1 LRSSIGA
8 NIKQQGVNMSAMCY
22 TSAIRSPQSKS
33 VHDLYLLAV
42 VAYGCEPDDKEGDEQ
57 VKYFK
62 YENGKHNISVYKV
75 YNGTVCVDYILEDKY
90 DAYEVDAT
98 VSLKK
103 ISQVKKWMK
112 GAGFDISDI
121 CVKVVYYHN
130 GGCAGLC
137 EIK

>member
-1 LRSSIGA
+1 MSS
-8 NIKQQGVNMSAMCY
+8 MCSA
-22 TSAIRSPQSKS
+22 SAIRSPQTKS
-33 VHDLYLLAV
+33 IHELYLLAV
-42 VAYGCEPDDKEGDEQ
+42 AAYGYEPDDKEGIDQ

-75 YNGTVCVDYILEDKY
+75 YDGEVCVDYILETQY

-103 ISQVKKWMK
+103 INQVKKWMK
-112 GAGFDISDI
+112 SVGFDVSDL

-137 EIK
+137 DIK

>member
-1 LRSSIGA
+1 
-8 NIKQQGVNMSAMCY
+8 MSAMCY
-22 TSAIRSPQSKS
+22 ASAIRSVQSKS

-42 VAYGCEPDDKEGDEQ
+42 AAYGREPDDKDGDEK

-62 YENGKHNISVYKV
+62 YENDKHNISVYKV
-75 YNGTVCVDYILEDKY
+75 YGGDVCVDYILENEY
-90 DAYEVDAT
+90 DAYQVDAT

-103 ISQVKKWMK
+103 INQVKKWMK
-112 GAGFDISDI
+112 SVGFDVSDI

>member
-1 LRSSIGA
+1 
-8 NIKQQGVNMSAMCY
+8 MSAMCSA
-22 TSAIRSPQSKS
+22 SAIRSAQSKS

-42 VAYGCEPDDKEGDEQ
+42 AAYGREPDDKDDDDK

-62 YENGKHNISVYKV
+62 YENDKHNISVYKV
-75 YNGTVCVDYILEDKY
+75 YGGEVCVDYILEKKY
-90 DAYEVDAT
+90 DAYQVDAT

-103 ISQVKKWMK
+103 INQVKKWMK
-112 GAGFDISDI
+112 SLGFDVSGI
-121 CVKVVYYHN
+121 CVKVVYYYN

>member
-1 LRSSIGA
+1 
-8 NIKQQGVNMSAMCY
+8 MSAMCY
-22 TSAIRSPQSKS
+22 ALAIRSAQSKS

-42 VAYGCEPDDKEGDEQ
+42 AAYGREPDDTDGDEK

-62 YENGKHNISVYKV
+62 YENDKHNISVYKV
-75 YNGTVCVDYILEDKY
+75 YGGDVCVDYILETKY

-103 ISQVKKWMK
+103 INQVKKWMK
-112 GAGFDISDI
+112 SVGFDVSDI

-137 EIK
+137 DIK